1 MRFRQFHTWSVDPE
15 TVRRH
20 FESQQQ
26 CLELIKCSDGVYRP
40 EDEVE
45 AFEASVS
52 KNLPAVIEQLDGKD

>member
-1 MRFRQFHTWSVDPE
+1 MRFRQFHTWGFDP
-15 TVRRH
+15 VAMRKH
-20 FESQQQ
+20 FESQQE

-52 KNLPAVIEQLDGKD
+52 KNLPAIIEQSDGKN